1 MQPCAK
7 SLILD
12 LLSTLRRGAMPVRA
26 LVEAAELFGIGENS
40 LRVALARLRA
50 AGLVERDERGQY
62 ALGARAQAIQQ
73 QVTTWRQLE
82 ARIRPWRR
90 GWIGVQSGAHSRS
103 DRPALRR
110 RTRALHL
117 LGFRKLVPGL
127 ELRPNNLAGGVPAV
141 RTLVHTLGVE
151 PNALVFAVSELDED
165 AEQRAHELWDVTG
178 LCTAYEK
185 TQRELEASA
194 ERLPSLERNAAM
206 VESFLLGGRAIRQLV
221 LDPLLPESI
230 APVAPRRA
238 LLEALR
244 RYDRLGR
251 ACWAGRLGGSAKTP
265 RSTPANLGGLDAT
278 EHLIVPMTGDA
289 R

>member
-1 MQPCAK
+1 MKPSAK

-26 LVEAAELFGIGENS
+26 LVEAGELFGIGENS

-62 ALGARAQAIQQ
+62 ALGARAQAINQ

-82 ARIRPWRR
+82 ARMRLWRH
-90 GWIGVQSGAHSRS
+90 GWIGAQSGAHSRS

-127 ELRPNNLAGGVPAV
+127 ELRPNNLAGGVHAV
-141 RTLVHTLGVE
+141 RTQLHTLGVE
-151 PNALVFAVSELDED
+151 PNTLVFAVSELDED
-165 AEQRAHELWDVTG
+165 AEQRAHELWDVAG
-178 LCTAYEK
+178 LCAAYET

-230 APVAPRRA
+230 APAAPRRA

-251 ACWAGRLGGSAKTP
+251 ACWAGRLGRSAETP

-278 EHLIVPMTGDA
+278 EHLVVPMTGDA